1 MSFLSAGTASTR
13 AFWSRALH
21 RTRAKLPDPGL
32 PRNLI
37 RRLPGTL
44 FTIAGAEGPRPYS
57 YKARP
62 LVRCLPSDSI
72 IEWTNEPDRRDP
84 DVDRFTATTASSE
97 AILPAAGAAPVAAG
111 RSTIGAPHQA
121 LKR

>member
-1 MSFLSAGTASTR
+1 MSFLSAGTATTR
-13 AFWSRALH
+13 ALWSRALH
-21 RTRAKLPDPGL
+21 RTPPEPPAATLS
-32 PRNLI
+32 RNLF
-37 RRLPGTL
+37 RRLPGTH

-84 DVDRFTATTASSE
+84 DVDRFTATTASSD
-97 AILPAAGAAPVAAG
+97 AILPAEGGASIVTADRFRRNGPSD
-111 RSTIGAPHQA
+111 R
-121 LKR
+121 

>member
-1 MSFLSAGTASTR
+1 MSFLSAGTATTR
-13 AFWSRALH
+13 ALWSRALH
-21 RTRAKLPDPGL
+21 RTPLERPAATLS
-32 PRNLI
+32 RNLI
-37 RRLPGTL
+37 RRLPGTH
-44 FTIAGAEGPRPYS
+44 FTIAGSEGPRPYS

-97 AILPAAGAAPVAAG
+97 SILPAAAGAADAAAATGGAAG
-111 RSTIGAPHQA
+111 A